1 MKKKRARIECFEA
14 LGMKPDDYVNWFDKE
29 KPKKEVRRYIKKH
42 GVDPRE
48 CFNLDTTLIYW
59 FYPRLCCFIND
70 ASQCIDMS
78 FHSVEHNGETK
89 TVGEWLN
96 IIKGKF
102 DDYFLFNMK
111 EPEIG
116 NREYYDEEKMVYEEL
131 QEAFRIV
138 ADLLFYLWW

>member
-1 MKKKRARIECFEA
+1 
-14 LGMKPDDYVNWFDKE
+14 
-29 KPKKEVRRYIKKH
+29 
-42 GVDPRE
+42 
-48 CFNLDTTLIYW
+48 
-59 FYPRLCCFIND
+59 
-70 ASQCIDMS
+70 MS

-89 TVGEWLN
+89 TLGEWLN

-116 NREYYDEEKMVYEEL
+116 NREYYDEEKRVYEEL